1 MFSPLSSMLLLT
13 INGEYKEVVAT
24 SIEVLLAELS
34 LPAALMLVEHNG
46 KALLRSEWTSVALSE
61 GDRLELMQV
70 SAGG

>member
-1 MFSPLSSMLLLT
+1 MPLLT
-13 INGEYKEVVAT
+13 INGESKEVVTT

-34 LPAALMLVEHNG
+34 LPAALMLVEHNE

>member
-1 MFSPLSSMLLLT
+1 MPLLT
-13 INGEYKEVVAT
+13 INGESKEVVST
-24 SIEVLLAELS
+24 SLEGLLADLS

-46 KALLRSEWTSVALSE
+46 KALLRSEWPAVVLSE

>member
-1 MFSPLSSMLLLT
+1 MPLLT
-13 INGEYKEVVAT
+13 INGESKEVVAT
-24 SIEVLLAELS
+24 SIEGLLAELS

-46 KALLRSEWTSVALSE
+46 KALLRSEWTSVPLSE

>member
-1 MFSPLSSMLLLT
+1 MPLLT
-13 INGEYKEVVAT
+13 INGESKEVVAT
-24 SIEVLLAELS
+24 SLEGLLAELS

-46 KALLRSEWTSVALSE
+46 KALLRSEWPAVCLSE

>member
-1 MFSPLSSMLLLT
+1 MPLLT
-13 INGEYKEVVAT
+13 INGESKEVVAT

-46 KALLRSEWTSVALSE
+46 KALLRSEWTFVALSE

>member
-1 MFSPLSSMLLLT
+1 MPLLT
-13 INGEYKEVVAT
+13 INGESKEVVAM

-34 LPAALMLVEHNG
+34 LPAALMLVEYNG